1 MARKALTLSAEYTQ
15 LKRLGCSM
23 LVYVSYSFTWEKDVK
38 PRLKFKKNIK
48 NHRSLSLRSTGAGN
62 VAKSDF
68 SYALP

>member
-38 PRLKFKKNIK
+38 PRLKFKQI
-48 NHRSLSLRSTGAGN
+48 SLSPVNGGRRGMWPSPTFHEL
-62 VAKSDF
+62 
-68 SYALP
+68 YHE